1 MSNRTERIT
10 VRLTKEQKDKIKIM
24 AIKRDMTVS
33 ELFLVSLSR
42 YIAEEERQSEYRCI
56 NCIYGEP
63 GKNY

>member
-10 VRLTKEQKDKIKIM
+10 VRLTKEQKDRIKIM

-42 YIAEEERQSEYRCI
+42 YIAEEERQNEYRCS
-56 NCIYGEP
+56 NCIYKEP
-63 GKNY
+63 GKI